1 MKLFKTDYYNIFIP
15 KLLFQKIKTTTTT
28 KKFFTKQFAFWI
40 ITVWV
45 DIPIKWQHLRTPRH
59 LCWKRCLINI
69 SLKFS
74 LFFFLQGKV
83 NILQTVAIY
92 SSWKMYSLCSV
103 FWNEILQMLLT
114 AGQSCKN
121 MRKKNFFYIQYK
133 IKPHAVF
140 VTFISFQHQLHKR
153 GLGCYFSTSLHIISR
168 FCWHSACSPL
178 TQAWITPLWTN
189 FVNTTC

>member
-1 MKLFKTDYYNIFIP
+1 M
-15 KLLFQKIKTTTTT
+15 
-28 KKFFTKQFAFWI
+28 KQFAFRI
-40 ITVWV
+40 ITVKV

-59 LCWKRCLINI
+59 LCWKHCLINI

-83 NILQTVAIY
+83 NILQMVAIY
-92 SSWKMYSLCSV
+92 SSWTLYSLYSV

-133 IKPHAVF
+133 IKPHAVLSHLYHF
-140 VTFISFQHQLHKR
+140 NTSCISEV
-153 GLGCYFSTSLHIISR
+153 LGCYFSTSLHIISR
-168 FCWHSACSPL
+168 FCWHGACSPL